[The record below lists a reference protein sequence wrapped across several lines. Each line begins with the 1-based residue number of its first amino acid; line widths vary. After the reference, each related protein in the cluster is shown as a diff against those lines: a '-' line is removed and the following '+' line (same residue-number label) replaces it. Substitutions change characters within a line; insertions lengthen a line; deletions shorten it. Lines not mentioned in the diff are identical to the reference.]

1 MEKVSCR
8 GEMNILSVAFP
19 LFPVGADAGGG
30 AEQILYL
37 LERELVHAGHHSIV
51 IAARGSQVSGCLVET
66 PPAPGKITDEVQN
79 WARSEH
85 RKAIESALNKRHI
98 DFIHF
103 HGLDFYEYVPAA
115 PIPKLATLHL
125 PVEWYPKSIFDL
137 PNVELNF
144 VSKTQAAKLAGRVV
158 CNGIDVTHYEH
169 DFRKEG
175 YLLVLSR
182 ICPEKG
188 TDIGLRVA
196 HRLNLPMTVA
206 GPVHAFEAHQRYFVE
221 QVQPLLDAKRRY
233 TGPAEFETKKHLLGK
248 ARCLL
253 IPSLAPETSSL
264 VAMEAMAAGTPVVAF
279 RSGALPE
286 VVEDGV
292 TGFLVNTE
300 EEMAEAV
307 RHVDLISPKACRD
320 WAQARFTTHRMAA
333 DYLALY
339 RELTLAGAS
348 Q

>member
-1 MEKVSCR
+1 
-8 GEMNILSVAFP
+8 MNILSVAFP
-19 LFPVGADAGGG
+19 LFPVSADAGGG

-37 LERELVHAGHHSIV
+37 LERELVHAGHHSV
-51 IAARGSQVSGCLVET
+51 VVAAYGSQVSGCFVET
-66 PPAPGKITDEVQN
+66 PTARGRITDEVWN

-85 RKAIESALNKRHI
+85 KKAIDTALNKHHI

-125 PVEWYPKSIFDL
+125 PVEWYPDSIFEL
-137 PNVELNF
+137 PNVALNF
-144 VSKTQAAKLAGRVV
+144 VSKTQAAKLAGPIV
-158 CNGIDVTHYEH
+158 CNGIDVAGYAHN
-169 DFRKEG
+169 FPKEG
-175 YLLVLSR
+175 SLLTLGR

-188 TDIGLRVA
+188 TDIGLRIA
-196 HRLNLPMTVA
+196 HQLDLPMTVA
-206 GPVHAFEAHQRYFVE
+206 GPVHAFETHQKYFVE
-221 QVQPLLDAKRRY
+221 HVEPLLDAKRRY
-233 TGPAEFETKKHLLGK
+233 IGPVGFEPKRRLLGT

-286 VVEDGV
+286 VVEDGI

-300 EEMAEAV
+300 EEMAQAV
-307 RHVDLISPKACRD
+307 RDVEHISPKACRD
-320 WAQARFTTHRMAA
+320 RAQAKFTTHRMAK

-339 RELTLAGAS
+339 RELVLSAAS